1 MFKINRKIEYALI
14 TLKHMSCKH
23 PGQLTSA
30 KEICDIYNAPFDP
43 TSRVLQ
49 IMAQHDVLQAEQG
62 AKGGYQIIRDL
73 SKLSMRELSDMIIG
87 PIEIA
92 NCFHGDYSNCEIT
105 ATCHIIAPM
114 LNLNENINKLFSTIM
129 VSDLI
134 QSKHHGEKNIR
145 GKEFKELREASA
157 KKTA

>member
-14 TLKHMSCKH
+14 ALKHMTSKTQ
-23 PGQLTSA
+23 GQLTSA
-30 KEICDIYNAPFDP
+30 KEICDIYQTPFDP

-49 IMAQHDVLQAEQG
+49 IMAQKEILQAEQG
-62 AKGGYQIIRDL
+62 VKGGYQIIKDL
-73 SKLSMRELSDMIIG
+73 SKIPMRELSDMIVG

-105 ATCHIIAPM
+105 HTCHIIAPM
-114 LNLNENINKLFSTIM
+114 LNLNEHINRLFSKIM

-134 QSKHHGEKNIR
+134 QSKHQGEKNI
-145 GKEFKELREASA
+145 KEKRIAAEARH
-157 KKTA
+157 

>member
-14 TLKHMSCKH
+14 ALKHMSLKN

-30 KEICDIYNAPFDP
+30 KEICDIYNTPFDP

-49 IMAQHDVLQAEQG
+49 IMTQQEILHAEQG
-62 AKGGYQIIRDL
+62 PKGGYQIVRDL
-73 SKLSMRELSDMIIG
+73 SKVAFKELSDMIIG

-92 NCFHGDYSNCEIT
+92 SCFHGDDSHCEINH
-105 ATCHIIAPM
+105 TCHIIAPM
-114 LNLNENINKLFSTIM
+114 LNLNAMINKLFNTIM

-134 QSKHHGEKNIR
+134 QLKHHDEKGIR
-145 GKEFKELREASA
+145 EKKISA
-157 KKTA
+157 ETVAARG